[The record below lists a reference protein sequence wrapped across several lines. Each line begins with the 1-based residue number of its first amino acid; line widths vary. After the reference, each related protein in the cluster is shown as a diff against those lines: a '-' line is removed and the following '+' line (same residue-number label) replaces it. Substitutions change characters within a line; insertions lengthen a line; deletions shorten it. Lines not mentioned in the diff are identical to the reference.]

1 MPTHTDI
8 QEIQPIDTR
17 FTINLSTKTPPTKHT
32 EQQHRQALQQKDQDS
47 KTQDSIQSTAM
58 LHPILEDTEIKCP
71 HNGVVKLKSNKG
83 KPFKSKGIPM
93 ILESDLINSHIIGC
107 TNNIAGVP
115 TPCTLISVILP
126 SARAFKKYN
135 DDYPIMQD
143 LVSSGVISD
152 KGFPLI
158 CTPKEN
164 TFRINSPNPSNANTQ
179 SKEALLATIKLTKP
193 LLRLYYK
200 INTKQKDNLP
210 IYRIKC
216 NGGISKYIVESYTIK
231 IKERA

>member
-1 MPTHTDI
+1 MPIHKDI

-17 FTINLSTKTPPTKHT
+17 FAINLSTKTPPTKHT
-32 EQQHRQALQQKDQDS
+32 EQQYRQALQQKDQDS
-47 KTQDSIQSTAM
+47 KTQDSIQSTSM
-58 LHPILEDTEIKCP
+58 LHPILEDNELKCP

-83 KPFKSKGIPM
+83 KSFKSKGIPM
-93 ILESDLINSHIIGC
+93 ILESDLINSSIVGC

-143 LVSSGVISD
+143 LVNGSVFSD

-158 CTPKEN
+158 ATPKSN
-164 TFRINSPNPSNANTQ
+164 TLSLEAQ
-179 SKEALLATIKLTKP
+179 SLM
-193 LLRLYYK
+193 RL
-200 INTKQKDNLP
+200 
-210 IYRIKC
+210 
-216 NGGISKYIVESYTIK
+216 
-231 IKERA
+231 